1 MAVELC
7 YQSGRRLKLSN
18 RSLVAGIGCV
28 HASTKGTE
36 FQHLAKTAL
45 RGTAMTAKSNRKSLK
60 GIFLWL
66 AAAALSAAVG
76 LIVALPHAVAQV
88 SGPGSGFVAGDPKAG
103 MQIFI
108 QKGCAHCHPLFS
120 EGSRGA
126 PNLARALS
134 SHATMSEVV
143 AEMWNHAPAMWKEM
157 KAMQKSLPKFTDAE
171 MTSLLAFLYLI
182 RSADKLGDQ
191 GRGRRLLV
199 EKGCVTCHKI
209 GRQGGRVGPDLRTL
223 REHRLNLVSWS
234 RAVWNH
240 APAMEVQMASRGI
253 PWPEL
258 QDTDVTDIISHLQG
272 SDHRALRILPLRP
285 ADAEA
290 GRALFK
296 QKGCVSCHN
305 LRDVGATGA
314 HDLIPMPLPGT
325 LAQFVARMWNHIPA
339 MRARMQARN
348 ILHAE
353 FSDQEMA
360 DLLAYLFVERFF
372 ETKGNPTIGREL
384 FNKKGC
390 GSCHTVE
397 GESATPRL
405 SPQEDASAQAHF
417 ATVVWNHG
425 PTMYNTLG
433 DRVDLWPQF
442 WPGEMADLIAYLAS
456 AGSVK
461 QRTDNR
467 R

>member
-1 MAVELC
+1 MVVELR
-7 YQSGRRLKLSN
+7 YLSGRRLKLSK
-18 RSLVAGIGCV
+18 RSLWGKWGAF
-28 HASTKGTE
+28 TLRQEGTE
-36 FQHLAKTAL
+36 FQHPAKTAL
-45 RGTAMTAKSNRKSLK
+45 GGIAMTAKSNCKSLK

-76 LIVALPHAVAQV
+76 LIVALPQVVAQV
-88 SGPGSGFVAGDPKAG
+88 SGSGSGVVAGDPKAG
-103 MQIFI
+103 MEIFI
-108 QKGCAHCHPLFS
+108 QKGCAHCHVLFS

-126 PNLARALS
+126 PNLARTLS
-134 SHATMSEVV
+134 SHTAMSEVV

-191 GRGRRLLV
+191 GRGRRLLI

-209 GRQGGRVGPDLRTL
+209 GRQGGRVGPDLQTL

-258 QDTDVTDIISHLQG
+258 QDTDVTDIISYLQG
-272 SDHRALRILPLRP
+272 SDHRARILPLRP

-296 QKGCVSCHN
+296 GKGCVSCHN
-305 LRDVGATGA
+305 LRDVGVTRAP
-314 HDLIPMPLPGT
+314 DLIPMPLPGT

-348 ILHAE
+348 ILHVD

-360 DLLAYLFVERFF
+360 DLLGYLFVERFF

-390 GSCHTVE
+390 ASCHTVE
-397 GESATPRL
+397 GESTTPRL
-405 SPQEDASAQAHF
+405 SPQEDAPAHAHF

-433 DRVDLWPQF
+433 DRVDSWPRF
-442 WPGEMADLIAYLAS
+442 WPGEMSDLIAYLAS

-461 QRTDNR
+461 QRTDKR